1 MEQILVNEKL
11 SCSVSDDHIYIN
23 RYGKTFDVYSG
34 ELMGDCPVTFICT
47 DVGGRKTI
55 CADDEN
61 VFNIAD
67 AVRAFQSGSMA
78 SSGKRMF
85 SPEGFCELVT
95 KKYMQFIARLYAAEN
110 MLSLKNNEWL
120 GEGEQPI
127 DMETFME
134 RIRLQGIEP
143 CRNGDLKLWCDAGD
157 MFSGH
162 SIAVRL
168 DPDFTFYLF
177 IDGFKASS

>member
-34 ELMGDCPVTFICT
+34 ELMGDCRVTFIST
-47 DVGGRKTI
+47 DVGGRKMI

-61 VFNIAD
+61 VFNIAN
-67 AVRAFQSGSMA
+67 AVKAFQSGSKA
-78 SSGKRMF
+78 SSGKRML
-85 SPEGFCELVT
+85 SPEEFCELVT
-95 KKYMQFIARLYAAEN
+95 KKYMQFIARLYAAES

-120 GEGEQPI
+120 SEGEQPI
-127 DMETFME
+127 DTETFME

-143 CRNGDLKLWCDAGD
+143 CQNGNLKLWCDAGD

-168 DPDFTFYLF
+168 NPDFTL
-177 IDGFKASS
+177 DHTELL